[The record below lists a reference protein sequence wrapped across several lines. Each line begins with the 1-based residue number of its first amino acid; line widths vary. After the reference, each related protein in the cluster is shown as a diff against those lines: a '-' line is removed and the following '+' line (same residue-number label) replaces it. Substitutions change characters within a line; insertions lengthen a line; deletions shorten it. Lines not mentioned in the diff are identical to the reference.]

1 MTHATTVTD
10 TSDLV
15 RLPTTP
21 TRISTPVG
29 TLEGSAILK
38 IAAEIRKRVAAGEQ
52 VCNLTV
58 GDFDPRQF
66 PIPKA
71 LEDGIVDALRHHET
85 NYPPSAGMPP
95 LREAIVAYTERS
107 LGLRYPVESVLVT
120 SGSRPGVYGAY
131 ATLVDPGDKVVFGV
145 PSWNNN
151 YYCHM
156 VGAEAVPVA
165 CLPEDG
171 FQPTAA
177 ALAPH
182 LRAARLLALNSPLNP
197 CGTCFDAATLGA
209 ICDLVLEENAS
220 RPAGERPL
228 YLVYD
233 QVYWQLTFGDI
244 AHVDPVSLRP
254 EMARYTVYVDG
265 ISKAF
270 ASTGVRVGWV
280 LGPTDVVDKMNNFLQ
295 HVGTWA
301 PRAEQLAT
309 AHFLLDEDAIR
320 PTAPSIFAVCRPG
333 SKPSPAS
340 KRCAPLVTRSTRW
353 SPGRYL
359 ERSVRSH
366 GTDDAGRSD
375 PAHERNVRQLP
386 LRPGWRLPFDA
397 FGAVGENWLVPPQ
410 RRCDQPGGYR
420 RCTPRLRA
428 GLELLS
434 NNVPHRLHDAPNADP
449 PHRHR
454 LGGLARRHRPAA
466 DVRSRPQCPL
476 RVDASPARV

>member
-21 TRISTPVG
+21 NRVSTPVG
-29 TLEGSAILK
+29 TLEGSAILR
-38 IAAEIRKRVAAGEQ
+38 IAAEIRKRVAAGER

-71 LEDGIVDALRHHET
+71 LEDGIVEALRQHET

-95 LREAIVAYTERS
+95 LRDAIVAYTERS

-120 SGSRPGVYGAY
+120 TGSRPGVYGAY
-131 ATLVDPGDKVVFGV
+131 ATLVDPGDRVVFGV

-156 VGAEAVPVA
+156 VGAAPVPVA
-165 CLPEDG
+165 CRPEEG
-171 FQPTAA
+171 FLPTAE

-182 LRAARLLALNSPLNP
+182 LRGARLLALNSPLNP

-209 ICDLVLEENAS
+209 ICDLVLEENARRS
-220 RPAGERPL
+220 AGERPL

-244 AHVDPVSLRP
+244 DHVDPVNLRP

-280 LGPTDVVDKMNNFLQ
+280 LGPTDVIDKMNNFLQ

-309 AHFLLDEDAIR
+309 ARFLMDEDAIQAYR
-320 PTAPSIFAVCRPG
+320 AEHIRGLQARLDALYNGLESLRTAGHPVNAVEPQG
-333 SKPSPAS
+333 AIYLSGQFD
-340 KRCAPLVTRSTRW
+340 LV
-353 SPGRYL
+353 GRTTPEGQTL
-359 ERSVRSH
+359 R
-366 GTDDAGRSD
+366 TNDD
-375 PAHERNVRQLP
+375 VRQWL
-386 LRPGWRLPFDA
+386 LRTAGLAVVPFDA
-397 FGAVGENWLVPPQ
+397 FGAVGETGWCRLSVGAVSLA
-410 RRCDQPGGYR
+410 DIEGAL
-420 RCTPRLRA
+420 PRLRA
-428 GLELLS
+428 GLELLK
-434 NNVPHRLHDAPNADP
+434 
-449 PHRHR
+449 
-454 LGGLARRHRPAA
+454 
-466 DVRSRPQCPL
+466 
-476 RVDASPARV
+476 

>member
-15 RLPTTP
+15 RLPTHTN
-21 TRISTPVG
+21 RVSRPVG
-29 TLEGSAILK
+29 TLEGSAILR
-38 IAAEIRKRVAAGEQ
+38 IAAEIRKRVTAGEQ

-66 PIPKA
+66 PIPKS

-85 NYPPSAGMPP
+85 NYPPSAGMPS
-95 LREAIVAYTERS
+95 LREGIVAYTERS

-120 SGSRPGVYGAY
+120 SGSRPGVYGTY

-156 VGAEAVPVA
+156 VGAEPVPVA
-165 CLPEDG
+165 CRPEDG

-182 LRAARLLALNSPLNP
+182 LRGARLLALNSPLNP

-220 RPAGERPL
+220 RAAGERPL

-244 AHVDPVSLRP
+244 DHVDPVSLRP

-270 ASTGVRVGWV
+270 AATGVRVGWV

-309 AHFLLDEDAIR
+309 ARFLMDDDAIQAYR
-320 PTAPSIFAVCRPG
+320 AEHIRGLQMRLDALYDGLEALRAAGHPVNAVEPQG
-333 SKPSPAS
+333 AIYLSGQFD
-340 KRCAPLVTRSTRW
+340 LM
-353 SPGRYL
+353 GRTTPEGQTL
-359 ERSVRSH
+359 RTNE
-366 GTDDAGRSD
+366 D
-375 PAHERNVRQLP
+375 VRQWL
-386 LRPGWRLPFDA
+386 LRTAGLAVVPFDA
-397 FGAVGENWLVPPQ
+397 FGAVGETGWCRLSVGAVSPA
-410 RRCDQPGGYR
+410 DIDGAL
-420 RCTPRLRA
+420 PRLRA
-428 GLELLS
+428 GLELLT
-434 NNVPHRLHDAPNADP
+434 
-449 PHRHR
+449 
-454 LGGLARRHRPAA
+454 
-466 DVRSRPQCPL
+466 
-476 RVDASPARV
+476 